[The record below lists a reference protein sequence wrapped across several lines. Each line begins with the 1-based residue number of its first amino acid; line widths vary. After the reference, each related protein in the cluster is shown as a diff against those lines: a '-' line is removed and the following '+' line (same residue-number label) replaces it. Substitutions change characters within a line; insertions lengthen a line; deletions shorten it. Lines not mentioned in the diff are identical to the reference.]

1 MNGNTN
7 CKNDAPRFKHR
18 VNNPPRDII
27 IGYMLLRVSTA
38 ITWHVCR
45 VYIEER
51 FDGAIVEFKEAV
63 GGSIGGLLHHY
74 FSACFGVR
82 GHCYYTNERYPIL
95 PFSTIWGC

>member
-45 VYIEER
+45 VYIEEH
-51 FDGAIVEFKEAV
+51 FDGAIV
-63 GGSIGGLLHHY
+63 
-74 FSACFGVR
+74 
-82 GHCYYTNERYPIL
+82 
-95 PFSTIWGC
+95 